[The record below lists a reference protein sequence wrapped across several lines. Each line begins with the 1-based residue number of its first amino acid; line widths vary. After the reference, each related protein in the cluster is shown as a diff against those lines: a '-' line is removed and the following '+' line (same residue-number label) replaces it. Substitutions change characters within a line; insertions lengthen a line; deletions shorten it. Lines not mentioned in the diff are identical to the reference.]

1 MAILLRDLYKE
12 TKSTYGLDLIA
23 GEEGLDHLMNWVYI
37 SEDPGTLEF
46 LHGGE
51 LIITTGVL
59 CGNEYWLY
67 NFIKGL
73 IEHKT
78 CGLII
83 NIGGHLNRSD
93 ISDRIRMLCDWKHYP
108 LFLMPWETRIFD
120 ITHDYYN
127 RIFDDTQTSQAISTA
142 LSRVILHPN
151 DKALMEIS
159 LPVLYEHGFQA
170 DAQYHLVY
178 ISDLRDT
185 ASMKP
190 TAAQTNTSIQQSE
203 HSTISSGYANTA
215 GSFLQN
221 LLTRLVRIYNLPYT
235 FVNGTNYTLLI
246 CPARSNER
254 LEQELSRLLY
264 YMGESA
270 GTAFLHIG
278 ISSPTKDLT
287 GLSQA
292 FLQGQCAVLMAQKKN
307 SSLFFFD
314 DMGFY
319 KLLLSVNDTDVLRE
333 YVNDTLG
340 SIITYDEQHH
350 TNYLETLSQY
360 LLCDGSIQKIAG
372 ALFCHRNTVNYRVR
386 ILRED
391 LHLALDDPS
400 TSFELMTAFQVRS
413 YLDLFS

>member
-93 ISDRIRMLCDWKHYP
+93 ISDRIRMLCDRKHYP

-246 CPARSNER
+246 SPAQSNER
-254 LEQELSRLLY
+254 LEQELTRLLY
-264 YMGESA
+264 HMGESA
-270 GTAFLHIG
+270 GTTSMYIG
-278 ISSPTKDLT
+278 ISAPTKDLT

-292 FLQGQCAVLMAQKKN
+292 FLQGQCAALMAQKKN
-307 SSLFFFD
+307 SNLFFFD

-319 KLLLSVNDTDVLRE
+319 KLLLSVSDM
-333 YVNDTLG
+333 
-340 SIITYDEQHH
+340 
-350 TNYLETLSQY
+350 
-360 LLCDGSIQKIAG
+360 
-372 ALFCHRNTVNYRVR
+372 
-386 ILRED
+386 
-391 LHLALDDPS
+391 DD
-400 TSFELMTAFQVRS
+400 RK
-413 YLDLFS
+413 

>member
-1 MAILLRDLYKE
+1 MAILLRNLYKE
-12 TKSTYGLDLIA
+12 TKATYGLDLIA
-23 GEEGLDHLMNWVYI
+23 GENGLDHLMNWVYI

-73 IEHKT
+73 IEHET

-93 ISDRIRMLCDWKHYP
+93 ISDRIRKLCDQKHYP

-127 RIFDDTQTSQAISTA
+127 RIFEDTQTSQAISTA

-170 DAQYHLVY
+170 DAQYQLIY
-178 ISDLRDT
+178 MPRL
-185 ASMKP
+185 
-190 TAAQTNTSIQQSE
+190 
-203 HSTISSGYANTA
+203 
-215 GSFLQN
+215 LQN
-221 LLTRLVRIYNLPYT
+221 LLMRLVRIYNLPYT
-235 FVNGTNYTLLI
+235 FVNGTDYTLLI
-246 CPARSNER
+246 CPARSNEQ
-254 LEQELSRLLY
+254 LEQELTGLLY
-264 YMGESA
+264 HMGESA
-270 GTAFLHIG
+270 GSDSVHIG
-278 ISSPTKDLT
+278 ISAPTKALT

-292 FLQGQCAVLMAQKKN
+292 FLQGQCAALMAQKKN

-319 KLLLSVNDTDVLRE
+319 KLLLSVNDRDVLTG

-340 SIITYDEQHH
+340 SIITYDDQHH
-350 TNYLETLSQY
+350 TNYLETLYQY

-372 ALFCHRNTVNYRVR
+372 VLFCHRNTVNYRVR
-386 ILRED
+386 VLRED

-400 TSFELMTAFQVRS
+400 TRFELMTAFQVRG
-413 YLDLFS
+413 YLELFSASDRQ

>member
-23 GEEGLDHLMNWVYI
+23 GEEGLDNLMNWVYI

-67 NFIKGL
+67 YFIKGL

-93 ISDRIRMLCDWKHYP
+93 RIRMLCDRKHYP

-159 LPVLYEHGFQA
+159 LPVLYEHGFQG

-178 ISDLRDT
+178 ISDLRAT
-185 ASMKP
+185 ASVEP
-190 TAAQTNTSIQQSE
+190 SIALTNTSIP
-203 HSTISSGYANTA
+203 HSDRFSTPPAYANTA

-264 YMGESA
+264 HMGESA
-270 GTAFLHIG
+270 GTTSMYIG
-278 ISSPTKDLT
+278 ISAPTKDLT

-292 FLQGQCAVLMAQKKN
+292 FLQGQCAALMAQKKN

-319 KLLLSVNDTDVLRE
+319 KLLLSVSDMDVLRE

-350 TNYLETLSQY
+350 TNYLETLYQY

-400 TSFELMTAFQVRS
+400 TRFELMTAFQVRS

>member
-1 MAILLRDLYKE
+1 
-12 TKSTYGLDLIA
+12 
-23 GEEGLDHLMNWVYI
+23 
-37 SEDPGTLEF
+37 
-46 LHGGE
+46 
-51 LIITTGVL
+51 
-59 CGNEYWLY
+59 
-67 NFIKGL
+67 
-73 IEHKT
+73 
-78 CGLII
+78 
-83 NIGGHLNRSD
+83 
-93 ISDRIRMLCDWKHYP
+93 
-108 LFLMPWETRIFD
+108 MPWETRIFD

-159 LPVLYEHGFQA
+159 LPVLYEHGFQG

-178 ISDLRDT
+178 ISDLRAT
-185 ASMKP
+185 ASVEP
-190 TAAQTNTSIQQSE
+190 SIALTNTSIP
-203 HSTISSGYANTA
+203 HSDRFSTPPAYANTA

-264 YMGESA
+264 HMGESA
-270 GTAFLHIG
+270 GTTSMYIG

-292 FLQGQCAVLMAQKKN
+292 FLQGQCAALMAQKKN

-319 KLLLSVNDTDVLRE
+319 KLLLSVSDMDVLRE

-350 TNYLETLSQY
+350 TNYLETLYQY

-400 TSFELMTAFQVRS
+400 TRFELMTAFQVHS

>member
-1 MAILLRDLYKE
+1 MAILLKDLYKE

-23 GEEGLDHLMNWVYI
+23 GEEGLDNLMNWVYI

-93 ISDRIRMLCDWKHYP
+93 ISDRIRMLCDRKHYP

-127 RIFDDTQTSQAISTA
+127 RIFDDAQTSQAISTA

-159 LPVLYEHGFQA
+159 LPVLYEHGFQG

-178 ISDLRDT
+178 ISDLRAT
-185 ASMKP
+185 ASVEP
-190 TAAQTNTSIQQSE
+190 SIALTNTSIP
-203 HSTISSGYANTA
+203 HSDRFSTPPAYANTA

-235 FVNGTNYTLLI
+235 FVGGTDYTLLI

-264 YMGESA
+264 HMGESA
-270 GTAFLHIG
+270 GTTSMYIG

-292 FLQGQCAVLMAQKKN
+292 FLQGQCAALMAQKKN

-319 KLLLSVNDTDVLRE
+319 KLLLSVMIRMC
-333 YVNDTLG
+333 
-340 SIITYDEQHH
+340 
-350 TNYLETLSQY
+350 LE
-360 LLCDGSIQKIAG
+360 
-372 ALFCHRNTVNYRVR
+372 N
-386 ILRED
+386 
-391 LHLALDDPS
+391 
-400 TSFELMTAFQVRS
+400 M
-413 YLDLFS
+413 

>member
-12 TKSTYGLDLIA
+12 TKDTYGLNLIA
-23 GEEGLDHLMNWVYI
+23 GEDGLDHLMNWVYI
-37 SEDPGTLEF
+37 SEDPDTLEF

-73 IEHKT
+73 IEHET

-83 NIGGHLNRSD
+83 NIGGYLNRSD
-93 ISDRIRMLCDWKHYP
+93 ISDRIRKLCDQKQYP

-142 LSRVILHPN
+142 LSRVIFHPN

-170 DAQYHLVY
+170 DAQYQLIY
-178 ISDLRDT
+178 I
-185 ASMKP
+185 P
-190 TAAQTNTSIQQSE
+190 C
-203 HSTISSGYANTA
+203 
-215 GSFLQN
+215 FLQN

-235 FVNGTNYTLLI
+235 FVNGSDYTLLI
-246 CPARSNER
+246 CSARSNER
-254 LEQELSRLLY
+254 LEQELTQLLY
-264 YMGESA
+264 HMGESA
-270 GTAFLHIG
+270 GTDSIHIG
-278 ISSPTKDLT
+278 ISAPTIELT

-292 FLQGQCAVLMAQKKN
+292 FLQGQCAALMAQKKN

-319 KLLLSVNDTDVLRE
+319 KLLLSVNNTDILTE
-333 YVNDTLG
+333 YVNAMLG
-340 SIITYDEQHH
+340 SIITYDERHH
-350 TNYLETLSQY
+350 TDYLETLYQY

-386 ILRED
+386 ILREE
-391 LHLALDDPS
+391 LNLALDDPS
-400 TSFELMTAFQVRS
+400 IRFELMTAFQVRS
-413 YLDLFS
+413 YLELFSASDRQ

>member
-23 GEEGLDHLMNWVYI
+23 GEEGLDNLMNWVYI

-93 ISDRIRMLCDWKHYP
+93 ISDRIRMLCDRKHYP

-159 LPVLYEHGFQA
+159 LPVLYEHGFQG

-178 ISDLRDT
+178 ISDLRAT
-185 ASMKP
+185 ASVEP
-190 TAAQTNTSIQQSE
+190 SIALTNTSIP
-203 HSTISSGYANTA
+203 HSDRFSTPPAYANTA

-221 LLTRLVRIYNLPYT
+221 LLTRLVKIYNLPYT

-264 YMGESA
+264 HMGESA
-270 GTAFLHIG
+270 GTTSMYIG
-278 ISSPTKDLT
+278 ISAPTKDLT

-292 FLQGQCAVLMAQKKN
+292 FLQGQCAALMAQKKN

-319 KLLLSVNDTDVLRE
+319 KLLLSVSDMDVLRE

-350 TNYLETLSQY
+350 TNYLETLYQY
-360 LLCDGSIQKIAG
+360 LLCDGSIQKSPVPCSVTG
-372 ALFCHRNTVNYRVR
+372 T
-386 ILRED
+386 
-391 LHLALDDPS
+391 PS
-400 TSFELMTAFQVRS
+400 IIVFV
-413 YLDLFS
+413 Y

>member
-12 TKSTYGLDLIA
+12 TKDTYGLDLIA

-73 IEHKT
+73 IEHET

-93 ISDRIRMLCDWKHYP
+93 ISDRIRKLCDKKQYP

-159 LPVLYEHGFQA
+159 LPVLYEYGFQA
-170 DAQYHLVY
+170 DAQYRLVY
-178 ISDLRDT
+178 IPCPSDT
-185 ASMKP
+185 ASIKP
-190 TAAQTNTSIQQSE
+190 VTALTNISTPQSDR
-203 HSTISSGYANTA
+203 SVIPPAYANTA
-215 GSFLQN
+215 GSFLLN
-221 LLTRLVRIYNLPYT
+221 LLIRLVRIYNLPYT
-235 FVNGTNYTLLI
+235 FVNGTGYTLLI
-246 CPARSNER
+246 CPARSDEQ
-254 LEQELSRLLY
+254 LEQELTQLLY
-264 YMGESA
+264 HMGEST
-270 GTAFLHIG
+270 GSDSMHIG
-278 ISSPTKDLT
+278 ISAPTKDLT

-292 FLQGQCAVLMAQKKN
+292 FLQGQCAALMAQKKN

-340 SIITYDEQHH
+340 SITTYDEQHH
-350 TNYLETLSQY
+350 TNYLETLYQY

-386 ILRED
+386 ILREE

-400 TSFELMTAFQVRS
+400 TRFELMTAFQVRS
-413 YLDLFS
+413 YLELIS

>member
-1 MAILLRDLYKE
+1 
-12 TKSTYGLDLIA
+12 
-23 GEEGLDHLMNWVYI
+23 
-37 SEDPGTLEF
+37 
-46 LHGGE
+46 
-51 LIITTGVL
+51 
-59 CGNEYWLY
+59 
-67 NFIKGL
+67 
-73 IEHKT
+73 
-78 CGLII
+78 
-83 NIGGHLNRSD
+83 
-93 ISDRIRMLCDWKHYP
+93 
-108 LFLMPWETRIFD
+108 MPWETRIFD

-127 RIFDDTQTSQAISTA
+127 RIFDDTQASQAISTA

-190 TAAQTNTSIQQSE
+190 IAAQTNTSIRQSE

-235 FVNGTNYTLLI
+235 FVGGTNYTLLI
-246 CPARSNER
+246 SPAQSNER
-254 LEQELSRLLY
+254 LEQELTRLLY
-264 YMGESA
+264 HMGESA
-270 GTAFLHIG
+270 GTTSMYIG
-278 ISSPTKDLT
+278 ISAPTKDLT

-292 FLQGQCAVLMAQKKN
+292 FLQGQCAALMAQKKN
-307 SSLFFFD
+307 SNLFFFD

-319 KLLLSVNDTDVLRE
+319 KLLLSVSDMDVFRE

-350 TNYLETLSQY
+350 TNYLETLYQY

-386 ILRED
+386 ILREG

-400 TSFELMTAFQVRS
+400 TRFELMTAFQVRS